1 MVDVT
6 RRTLCEGL
14 MALSVLAITNTN
26 VFAATARPRPNIL
39 FSSQMIGV
47 GRIPKPLISLV

>member
-39 FSSQMIGV
+39 F
-47 GRIPKPLISLV
+47 LIADDWSWQNSEAVDKLG